1 MNTFLSG
8 GVVGDIALD
17 RALSLPESRA
27 AIEAETGKLPET
39 PSQAR
44 KAVREWQ
51 SANTQETAKT
61 SKPAPGLVRDGYS
74 AHLDA
79 QAADR
84 LDRIAKRAGVSVAFS
99 DRLGDAAG
107 EYRDGQI
114 TLRTGTENP
123 EMRVLVHELTHHL
136 ETSGDYQ
143 ALSDSIVKFVETE
156 KGVPFAELIRQQQD
170 EYAGF
175 GDTLT
180 EDGARRELI
189 ANFAQDYLFTDERS
203 IRRLAREN
211 RSLVQKIRDWLHD
224 FAVRLR
230 GSAEEKFLLDAEKR
244 YARALESAEGRQT
257 GETQHTFL
265 GYDEETGRGWYQSNF
280 PEGTPKS
287 HKSEKILNLIQDMW
301 SKQPIPLRITENGEP
316 RTILAQFDPMVPDSP
331 RVTSDATKLAGGNR
345 RGNGSERRVAMNLA
359 DDYPHII
366 RDSVY

>member
-44 KAVREWQ
+44 KAARDWAAERK
-51 SANTQETAKT
+51 QEAQAK
-61 SKPAPGLVRDGYS
+61 PGLVRDGYS

-84 LDRIAKRAGVSVAFS
+84 LDRIAKRAGVSIAFS
-99 DRLGDAAG
+99 DRLGDAVG

-230 GSAEEKFLLDAEKR
+230 GSAEESSCWTRKSAIS
-244 YARALESAEGRQT
+244 ARWKAPRDGRRAKHSTALKHCQT
-257 GETQHTFL
+257 GRSL
-265 GYDEETGRGWYQSNF
+265 SGRIGRLFMARIPNSGSSRQNNLSILKSVAAKISQYSALMVTRCKLQSV
-280 PEGTPKS
+280 P
-287 HKSEKILNLIQDMW
+287 LI
-301 SKQPIPLRITENGEP
+301 S
-316 RTILAQFDPMVPDSP
+316 
-331 RVTSDATKLAGGNR
+331 
-345 RGNGSERRVAMNLA
+345 
-359 DDYPHII
+359 
-366 RDSVY
+366 